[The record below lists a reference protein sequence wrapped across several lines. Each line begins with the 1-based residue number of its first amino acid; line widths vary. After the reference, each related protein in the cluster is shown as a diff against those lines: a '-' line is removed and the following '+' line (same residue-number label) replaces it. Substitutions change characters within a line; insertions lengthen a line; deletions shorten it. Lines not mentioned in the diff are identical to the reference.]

1 MKTKILLKKLARYF
15 PKSLAESYDH
25 VGLQCGKIKE
35 ETNTILLCLDYDE
48 EVYQYIIDNHL
59 ENKIDMIISHHPFIF
74 GTRAKVLKKD
84 PLKKVLFEKTLTL
97 NIPVYSYHTN
107 FDGGKEGMN
116 DALTRE
122 LGLINIVKLESE
134 PMARGGELIEAMEI
148 HDFAKYAMKKLN
160 VNYGLLINEGKTIIK
175 KVAIIGGGGWSSYLN
190 AKDEG
195 YDIFVSGDIPHHG
208 RRGVV
213 ANKYNYLDLP
223 HEIEKIFMKQFK
235 KVLLSINPEL
245 QILTI
250 DQEDLPEFL
259 CIWSNWR

>member
-1 MKTKILLKKLARYF
+1 MKTKILLKKLSKYF

-25 VGLQCGKIKE
+25 VGLQCGKLKE
-35 ETNTILLCLDYDE
+35 ETNTVLLCLDYDE
-48 EVYQYIIDNHL
+48 DVYDYILQNRL
-59 ENKIDMIISHHPFIF
+59 ENKLDMIISHHPFIF
-74 GTRAKVLKKD
+74 GTRAKVLKND
-84 PLKKVLFEKTLTL
+84 PLKKELFDKTLAL

-122 LGLINIVKLESE
+122 LELIDIKPLENE
-134 PMARGGELIEAMEI
+134 PMARGGYLKEEMEI
-148 HDFAKYAMKKLN
+148 HDFAKYAAKKLN
-160 VNYGLLINEGKTIIK
+160 VNYGTLINKGIKTIK
-175 KVAIIGGGGWSSYLN
+175 KVAIIGGGGWSSYLA
-190 AKDEG
+190 AKNEG

-235 KVLLSINPEL
+235 KVLLSIDSEL
-245 QILTI
+245 QILLV

-259 CIWSNWR
+259 YI

>member
-15 PKSLAESYDH
+15 PKSIAESYDH

-35 ETNTILLCLDYDE
+35 ETNTVLLCLDYDE
-48 EVYQYIIDNHL
+48 VVYQYIIDNHL

-74 GTRAKVLKKD
+74 GTRAKILKKD

-122 LGLINIVKLESE
+122 LGLVNIVKLESE
-134 PMARGGELIEAMEI
+134 PMARGGELIEEMEI

-160 VNYGLLINEGKTIIK
+160 VNYSLLINEGKTIIK

-208 RRGVV
+208 RRGTKSR
-213 ANKYNYLDLP
+213 KY
-223 HEIEKIFMKQFK
+223 
-235 KVLLSINPEL
+235 S
-245 QILTI
+245 
-250 DQEDLPEFL
+250 
-259 CIWSNWR
+259 WSNLKRYCYL

>member
-1 MKTKILLKKLARYF
+1 M
-15 PKSLAESYDH
+15 
-25 VGLQCGKIKE
+25 
-35 ETNTILLCLDYDE
+35 NTVLLCLDYDE
-48 EVYQYIIDNHL
+48 VVYQYIIDNHL

-107 FDGGKEGMN
+107 FDGGNEGMN

-122 LGLINIVKLESE
+122 LGLVNIVGMNDALTRELGLVNIVKLESE
-134 PMARGGELIEAMEI
+134 PMARGGELIEEMEI

-160 VNYGLLINEGKTIIK
+160 VNYSLLINEGKTIIK

-208 RRGVV
+208 RRGVI

-259 CIWSNWR
+259 CI

>member
-15 PKSLAESYDH
+15 PKSIAESYDH

-35 ETNTILLCLDYDE
+35 ETNTVLLCLDYDE
-48 EVYQYIIDNHL
+48 VVYQYIIDNHL

-107 FDGGKEGMN
+107 FDGGNEGMN

-122 LGLINIVKLESE
+122 LGLVNIVKLESE
-134 PMARGGELIEAMEI
+134 PMARGGELIEEMEI

-195 YDIFVSGDIPHHG
+195 YDIFVSGDIPQ
-208 RRGVV
+208 
-213 ANKYNYLDLP
+213 
-223 HEIEKIFMKQFK
+223 FMKQFK
-235 KVLLSINPEL
+235 KVLLSISPEL

-259 CIWSNWR
+259 CI

>member
-1 MKTKILLKKLARYF
+1 MKTKILLKKLAKYF

-48 EVYQYIIDNHL
+48 EVYNYIVNQKL
-59 ENKIDMIISHHPFIF
+59 EDKIDLIVTHHPFIF
-74 GTRAKVLKKD
+74 GTRAKVLKSD
-84 PLKKVLFEKTLTL
+84 PLKKDLYEKTLNL
-97 NIPVYSYHTN
+97 GIPVYSYHTN
-107 FDGGKEGMN
+107 FDGGDEGMN

-122 LGLINIVKLESE
+122 LGLENIVKLQTE
-134 PMARGGELIEAMEI
+134 PMARGGNLANEMEI
-148 HDFAKYAMKKLN
+148 HEFAKYAMKKLN
-160 VNYGLLINEGKTIIK
+160 VNYGLLIHEGKDYIK

-190 AKDEG
+190 AKNED
-195 YDIFVSGDIPHHG
+195 YDIYISGDIPHHG

-235 KVLLSINPEL
+235 KVLLSINSEL
-245 QILTI
+245 QILTV

-259 CIWSNWR
+259 YI